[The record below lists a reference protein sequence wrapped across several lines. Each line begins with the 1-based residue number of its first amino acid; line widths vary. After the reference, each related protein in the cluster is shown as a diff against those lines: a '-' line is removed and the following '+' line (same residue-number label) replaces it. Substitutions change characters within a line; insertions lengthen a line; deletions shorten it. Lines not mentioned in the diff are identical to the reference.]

1 MYPNMFVVI
10 QRNGV
15 VLGID
20 MQQIYIGILARPIY
34 TIPAKLGEPQR
45 IDNDGR
51 RKEEPHISA
60 KKP

>member
-20 MQQIYIGILARPIY
+20 HATNLYWDFGETYL
-34 TIPAKLGEPQR
+34 PAKLGEPQR
-45 IDNDGR
+45 IDNYGR
-51 RKEEPHISA
+51 RKEKPHIGA